1 MNVMHGQPFAVR
13 ALSSAESDLEIGRC
27 LVREYVEATAAE
39 MAGVGE
45 EPDLDLILPY
55 IPDYHDFAAKY
66 AARGAVFLVAES
78 VEAVAG
84 GVGISPYE
92 DKTCEMNRLWVRPE
106 QQGRGAG
113 RALAV
118 DSLVHA
124 RALGYRRM
132 VLDVLPSRNRPIA
145 LYRSLGF
152 TDTAPVHE
160 YSFEMVS
167 LTLDL

>member
-1 MNVMHGQPFAVR
+1 M
-13 ALSSAESDLEIGRC
+13 
-27 LVREYVEATAAE
+27 
-39 MAGVGE
+39 
-45 EPDLDLILPY
+45 
-55 IPDYHDFAAKY
+55 
-66 AARGAVFLVAES
+66 
-78 VEAVAG
+78 
-84 GVGISPYE
+84 
-92 DKTCEMNRLWVRPE
+92 
-106 QQGRGAG
+106 
-113 RALAV
+113 
-118 DSLVHA
+118 HA